1 MLSTNTTSN
10 WIPKILH
17 QAHLLLEDLATLRPT
32 SITEPHSMTSQP
44 HIGTSWRTVLTAS
57 IAMAVV
63 ITASVRMLK
72 PNSRNVHFLLLCQSP
87 FLGRTPSKT
96 GRYIPL
102 YLSKRIPKLFE
113 FWRES
118 YLAYLRFHCQLPK
131 NISRI
136 LSLFLGQQRPPTSRD
151 QP

>member
-87 FLGRTPSKT
+87 FLGRTPAKT
-96 GRYIPL
+96 GTY
-102 YLSKRIPKLFE
+102 YLPKRIPKLFE

-118 YLAYLRFHCQLPK
+118 YLAYFE
-131 NISRI
+131 ISLSITKKYYCRI

>member
-96 GRYIPL
+96 GTYLLPTKKEYINCL
-102 YLSKRIPKLFE
+102 NI
-113 FWRES
+113 
-118 YLAYLRFHCQLPK
+118 LRFHCQLPK